1 MAPHSDSSSSDPKS
15 LLELVAGLREAL
27 SGRDELLSIATH
39 ELKTPLT
46 SLNLVLQLLERLA
59 GKQESISSD
68 ELLQMIQP
76 MQRQMGRLTKLID
89 NLMDLS
95 RLRHNGGLVL
105 AHETFDL
112 REIVQEIG
120 ARYQPQ
126 ALWRGSPLTVEA
138 PEPVVG
144 RFDRFRLEQVIGN
157 LVINAIKYG
166 EGKPIRLT
174 LESDG
179 RFATI
184 RVIDQGIGI
193 AAPDQERIFGRFER
207 ATSQLQTQSLGLGL
221 YIVHEIVK
229 AHRGTIEVT
238 SEPGKG
244 AEFTLRLPLK
254 LTLERPTP

>member
-1 MAPHSDSSSSDPKS
+1 
-15 LLELVAGLREAL
+15 LREAL

-46 SLNLVLQLLERLA
+46 SLNLVLQLLDRLA
-59 GKQESISSD
+59 NKQESVSSKD
-68 ELLQMIQP
+68 LLQMIQP

-95 RLRHNGGLVL
+95 RIRHQGGLVL
-105 AHETFDL
+105 AHESFDL
-112 REIVQEIG
+112 CEIVQEIG
-120 ARYQPQ
+120 VRYQPQ
-126 ALWRGSPLTVEA
+126 ALWRGSPLTVDA

-166 EGKPIRLT
+166 EGKPIRLS
-174 LESDG
+174 LQKDG
-179 RFATI
+179 FFAVI

-193 AAPDQERIFGRFER
+193 APADQERIFGRFER
-207 ATSQLQTQSLGLGL
+207 ATAELQTQSLGLGL

-229 AHRGTIEVT
+229 AHRGTIEVA

-244 AEFTLRLPLK
+244 AAFTIHIPLK
-254 LTLERPTP
+254 LMLERPPQ